1 MFIFYLN
8 DAGEG
13 VGYFREIGGVQVWN
27 GPAEVLQSLLLEV
40 RVGLKKS
47 TRRPI
52 HRAAFRVGHF
62 VFVMVIISAVLAA
75 VVAGGLVWLWQR
87 SNGDTARP
95 QRRLRVP
102 PSVGAVTA
110 DDAPVVAVDD
120 LQRRFLL
127 SALGAGDMPAEA
139 LRVQRAVV
147 DDVIAALSRADLSSR
162 YTPRRPNLLPQLIQ
176 SVNDSTASSRSIAR
190 IIGSDAVLAA
200 TLLRI
205 ANSPLYRLQRQDVQ
219 SIERA
224 VTLIGNDGIRQI
236 ISAALVQPVMESAN
250 GVDAEFARLLWEYT
264 LRVSLAAADHARSVE
279 REDGF
284 AAQLAG
290 LLLGL
295 SAAMAMQAAADVL
308 ARPPLRAREP
318 GTLLEVL
325 ERCSAPTAVRIA
337 GHWKLSAPI
346 VQALKQ
352 VEMSSATGLARSLQI
367 GQLAASAAMLHAQG
381 LMSDAEANAALAS
394 QMPEHVAA
402 WLWKRMTQA
411 DGTLE

>member
-1 MFIFYLN
+1 
-8 DAGEG
+8 
-13 VGYFREIGGVQVWN
+13 
-27 GPAEVLQSLLLEV
+27 
-40 RVGLKKS
+40 
-47 TRRPI
+47 
-52 HRAAFRVGHF
+52 
-62 VFVMVIISAVLAA
+62 MVIISAVLAA
-75 VVAGGLVWLWQR
+75 VVVGGLVWLW
-87 SNGDTARP
+87 
-95 QRRLRVP
+95 LR
-102 PSVGAVTA
+102 GR
-110 DDAPVVAVDD
+110 DDAPQPRRRVYVAPAVAAPATGTPGPAICADD

-127 SALGAGDMPAEA
+127 SALGAAETPADA

-147 DDVIAALSRADLSSR
+147 DDVVAALSRADLSSR

-205 ANSPLYRLQRQDVQ
+205 ANSSLYRLQQQDVQ

-236 ISAALVQPVMESAN
+236 ISAALVQPVMESAS
-250 GVDAEFARLLWEYT
+250 GVDAAFARLLWDYT

-308 ARPPLRAREP
+308 VKPPLRTREP
-318 GTLLEVL
+318 GTLLAIL
-325 ERCSAPTAVRIA
+325 ERCTAPTAVRIA
-337 GHWKLSAPI
+337 EHWKLSAAI
-346 VQALKQ
+346 VQALRQ
-352 VEMSSATGLARSLQI
+352 VDAEATTGLARSLQI

-381 LMSDAEANAALAS
+381 LLSEADACSALAS
-394 QMPEHVAA
+394 KLPEHVAT
-402 WLWKRMTQA
+402 WLWKRMHQA
-411 DGTLE
+411 EDAPQ

>member
-1 MFIFYLN
+1 M
-8 DAGEG
+8 
-13 VGYFREIGGVQVWN
+13 
-27 GPAEVLQSLLLEV
+27 
-40 RVGLKKS
+40 GLKKFK
-47 TRRPI
+47 RRPI
-52 HRAAFRVGHF
+52 YRAAFRAGHF
-62 VFVMVIISAVLAA
+62 CFVMVIISAVFAA
-75 VVAGGLVWLWQR
+75 LIAGGLVWLWQR
-87 SNGDTARP
+87 GNGDTAGP
-95 QRRLRVP
+95 PRRVHVA
-102 PSVGAVTA
+102 PSVSAAASVS
-110 DDAPVVAVDD
+110 APPVAADD

-127 SALGAGDMPAEA
+127 SALGAADTPADA

-147 DDVIAALSRADLSSR
+147 DDVVTVLSRADMSSR

-176 SVNDSTASSRSIAR
+176 SVNDSAASSRSIAR

-236 ISAALVQPVMESAN
+236 ISAALVQPVMESAR
-250 GVDAEFARLLWEYT
+250 GVDAEFSSLLWEYT

-295 SAAMAMQAAADVL
+295 SAAMAMQAVTDVL
-308 ARPPLRAREP
+308 AQPPLRVREP

-337 GHWKLSAPI
+337 GNWKLSAPI
-346 VQALKQ
+346 MLALKQ
-352 VEMSSATGLARSLQI
+352 VGAPAATGLARSLQI

-381 LMSDAEANAALAS
+381 LMSEEEASAALVS
-394 QMPEHVAA
+394 QLPEHVAA

-411 DGTLE
+411 DGALE

>member
-1 MFIFYLN
+1 
-8 DAGEG
+8 
-13 VGYFREIGGVQVWN
+13 
-27 GPAEVLQSLLLEV
+27 
-40 RVGLKKS
+40 
-47 TRRPI
+47 
-52 HRAAFRVGHF
+52 
-62 VFVMVIISAVLAA
+62 MVIISAVLAA
-75 VVAGGLVWLWQR
+75 VVVGGLVWLWLR
-87 SNGDTARP
+87 GSDETARP
-95 QRRLRVP
+95 QRRAYATVEGEAGMAVP
-102 PSVGAVTA
+102 VSRPEGCTE
-110 DDAPVVAVDD
+110 D

-127 SALGAGDMPAEA
+127 AALGVADAGSEE

-147 DDVIAALSRADLSSR
+147 DDVVAALSRADLSSR

-205 ANSPLYRLQRQDVQ
+205 ANSSLYRLQQQDVQ

-236 ISAALVQPVMESAN
+236 ISAALVQPVMESAS
-250 GVDAEFARLLWEYT
+250 GVDAEFARLLWEHT

-295 SAAMAMQAAADVL
+295 SSVMAMQAAADVL
-308 ARPPLRAREP
+308 ARPPLRVREP

-325 ERCSAPTAVRIA
+325 ARCRAPTAVRIA
-337 GHWKLSAPI
+337 EHWKLSAPI

-352 VEMSSATGLARSLQI
+352 VDAGAATGLARSLQI

-381 LMSDAEANAALAS
+381 LMSEAEACAALAGEL
-394 QMPEHVAA
+394 PEHVAM
-402 WLWKRMTQA
+402 WLWKRMHQA
-411 DGTLE
+411 EDVQE

>member
-1 MFIFYLN
+1 M
-8 DAGEG
+8 D
-13 VGYFREIGGVQVWN
+13 
-27 GPAEVLQSLLLEV
+27 
-40 RVGLKKS
+40 
-47 TRRPI
+47 
-52 HRAAFRVGHF
+52 
-62 VFVMVIISAVLAA
+62 VFCFLMVIISAVLAA
-75 VVAGGLVWLWQR
+75 VVVGGLVWLW
-87 SNGDTARP
+87 
-95 QRRLRVP
+95 LR
-102 PSVGAVTA
+102 GR
-110 DDAPVVAVDD
+110 DDAPQPRRRVYVAPAVAASPAGTPGPAICADD

-127 SALGAGDMPAEA
+127 SALGAAEIPADA

-147 DDVIAALSRADLSSR
+147 DDVVAALSRADLSSR

-205 ANSPLYRLQRQDVQ
+205 ANSPLYRLQQQDVQ

-236 ISAALVQPVMESAN
+236 ISAALVQPVMESAS

-308 ARPPLRAREP
+308 VRPPLRTREP
-318 GTLLEVL
+318 GTLLDIL
-325 ERCSAPTAVRIA
+325 ERCTAPTAVRIA
-337 GHWKLSAPI
+337 EHWKLSAAI

-352 VEMSSATGLARSLQI
+352 VDAAAATGLARSLQI

-381 LMSDAEANAALAS
+381 WMSEADACAALAS
-394 QMPEHVAA
+394 ELPEHVAT
-402 WLWKRMTQA
+402 WLWKRMNQA
-411 DGTLE
+411 DGVQE

>member
-1 MFIFYLN
+1 
-8 DAGEG
+8 
-13 VGYFREIGGVQVWN
+13 
-27 GPAEVLQSLLLEV
+27 
-40 RVGLKKS
+40 
-47 TRRPI
+47 
-52 HRAAFRVGHF
+52 
-62 VFVMVIISAVLAA
+62 MVIISAVLAA
-75 VVAGGLVWLWQR
+75 VVVGGLVWLWLRGNDEAAQ
-87 SNGDTARP
+87 P
-95 QRRLRVP
+95 QRRAYSIP
-102 PSVGAVTA
+102 AAGMDGAVSEARPLVCTE
-110 DDAPVVAVDD
+110 D
-120 LQRRFLL
+120 LQRRFVLA
-127 SALGAGDMPAEA
+127 ALGSADAGADE

-147 DDVIAALSRADLSSR
+147 DDVVAALSRADMSSR

-176 SVNDSTASSRSIAR
+176 SVNDSAASSRSIAR

-205 ANSPLYRLQRQDVQ
+205 ANSSLYRLQQQDVQ

-236 ISAALVQPVMESAN
+236 ISAALVQPVMESAR
-250 GVDAEFARLLWEYT
+250 GEDAEFARLLWEHT

-279 REDGF
+279 HEDGF

-308 ARPPLRAREP
+308 AKPPLRMREP

-325 ERCSAPTAVRIA
+325 ARCRGPTAVRIA
-337 GHWKLSAPI
+337 EHWKLSAPI

-352 VEMSSATGLARSLQI
+352 VDAGAATGLARSLQV

-381 LMSDAEANAALAS
+381 LMSEADACAALAVEL
-394 QMPEHVAA
+394 PEHVAM
-402 WLWKRMTQA
+402 WLWKRMHQA
-411 DGTLE
+411 DGVQE

>member
-1 MFIFYLN
+1 
-8 DAGEG
+8 
-13 VGYFREIGGVQVWN
+13 
-27 GPAEVLQSLLLEV
+27 
-40 RVGLKKS
+40 
-47 TRRPI
+47 
-52 HRAAFRVGHF
+52 
-62 VFVMVIISAVLAA
+62 MVIISAVLAA
-75 VVAGGLVWLWQR
+75 VVVGGLVWLWLR
-87 SNGDTARP
+87 GRDDAP
-95 QRRLRVP
+95 QLRRRVYM
-102 PSVGAVTA
+102 
-110 DDAPVVAVDD
+110 APVVAAPPAAGTPDSTIGSVD

-127 SALGAGDMPAEA
+127 SALGAAEAPEDA

-147 DDVIAALSRADLSSR
+147 DDVVAALSRADLSSR

-205 ANSPLYRLQRQDVQ
+205 ANSSLYRLQQQDVQ

-236 ISAALVQPVMESAN
+236 ISAALVQPVMESAS

-295 SAAMAMQAAADVL
+295 SSAMAMQAAADVL
-308 ARPPLRAREP
+308 VKPPLRTREP
-318 GTLLEVL
+318 GSLLEIL
-325 ERCSAPTAVRIA
+325 ERCTVPTAVRIA
-337 GHWKLSAPI
+337 EHWRLSATI

-352 VEMSSATGLARSLQI
+352 VDAAAATGLARSLQV

-381 LMSDAEANAALAS
+381 LMSEADGCAALAS
-394 QMPEHVAA
+394 ELPEHVAT
-402 WLWKRMTQA
+402 WLWKRMNQA
-411 DGTLE
+411 DGVQA

>member
-1 MFIFYLN
+1 
-8 DAGEG
+8 
-13 VGYFREIGGVQVWN
+13 
-27 GPAEVLQSLLLEV
+27 
-40 RVGLKKS
+40 
-47 TRRPI
+47 
-52 HRAAFRVGHF
+52 
-62 VFVMVIISAVLAA
+62 MVIISAVFAA
-75 VVAGGLVWLWQR
+75 VLAGGLVWLWQR
-87 SNGDTARP
+87 SSGDAIRP
-95 QRRLRVP
+95 QRQFRVSP
-102 PSVGAVTA
+102 TLSATT
-110 DDAPVVAVDD
+110 DEDAVVAVSVDD

-127 SALGAGDMPAEA
+127 SALGAADTPADA
-139 LRVQRAVV
+139 LRVQRAVL
-147 DDVIAALSRADLSSR
+147 DDVVTALSRADLSSR
-162 YTPRRPNLLPQLIQ
+162 YTPRRPSLLPQLIQ
-176 SVNDSTASSRSIAR
+176 SVNDSAASSRSIAR

-205 ANSPLYRLQRQDVQ
+205 ANSSLYRLQRQDIQ

-236 ISAALVQPVMESAN
+236 ISAALVQPVMESAS
-250 GVDAEFARLLWEYT
+250 GVDAEFSRLLWDYT

-308 ARPPLRAREP
+308 ARPPLRVREP

-346 VQALKQ
+346 VQALEQ
-352 VEMSSATGLARSLQI
+352 VDVPAAGGLARSLQV

-381 LMSDAEANAALAS
+381 LMSEAEANAALAS

-411 DGTLE
+411 DGALE

>member
-1 MFIFYLN
+1 MLLK
-8 DAGEG
+8 ET
-13 VGYFREIGGVQVWN
+13 GY
-27 GPAEVLQSLLLEV
+27 GPIYKAVL
-40 RVGLKKS
+40 
-47 TRRPI
+47 
-52 HRAAFRVGHF
+52 RADPFCF
-62 VFVMVIISAVLAA
+62 LMVIISAVLAA
-75 VVAGGLVWLWQR
+75 VVVGGLAWLWLR
-87 SNGDTARP
+87 GNDEAARP
-95 QRRLRVP
+95 QRSTYVALDA
-102 PSVGAVTA
+102 GTDIAVSASRPERGTE
-110 DDAPVVAVDD
+110 D

-127 SALGAGDMPAEA
+127 AALGVADAESGE

-147 DDVIAALSRADLSSR
+147 DDVAAALSRADLSSR

-205 ANSPLYRLQRQDVQ
+205 ANSSLYRLQQQDVQ

-236 ISAALVQPVMESAN
+236 ISAALVQPVMETAS
-250 GVDAEFARLLWEYT
+250 GVDAEFARLLWEHT

-295 SAAMAMQAAADVL
+295 SGAMVMQAATDVL
-308 ARPPLRAREP
+308 AKPPLRVREA

-325 ERCSAPTAVRIA
+325 TRCRAPTAVRIA
-337 GHWKLSAPI
+337 EHWKLSAPI
-346 VQALKQ
+346 IQALKQ
-352 VEMSSATGLARSLQI
+352 VDAAAVTGLARSLQI
-367 GQLAASAAMLHAQG
+367 GQLAASAAMLHGQG
-381 LMSDAEANAALAS
+381 LMSEEDACAALAGEL
-394 QMPEHVAA
+394 PEHVAT
-402 WLWKRMTQA
+402 WLWKRMHQA
-411 DGTLE
+411 DGAEE

>member
-1 MFIFYLN
+1 
-8 DAGEG
+8 
-13 VGYFREIGGVQVWN
+13 
-27 GPAEVLQSLLLEV
+27 
-40 RVGLKKS
+40 
-47 TRRPI
+47 
-52 HRAAFRVGHF
+52 
-62 VFVMVIISAVLAA
+62 MVIISAVVAA

-87 SNGDTARP
+87 SNGDRSGP
-95 QRRLRVP
+95 QRRPRTP
-102 PSVGAVTA
+102 
-110 DDAPVVAVDD
+110 PVVPTTTIKAATVAVGD

-127 SALGAGDMPAEA
+127 SALGAADAAADA

-147 DDVIAALSRADLSSR
+147 DDVVAALTRADLSSR

-236 ISAALVQPVMESAN
+236 ISAALVQPVMKSAR
-250 GVDAEFARLLWEYT
+250 GVDAEFAGLLWEYT

-295 SAAMAMQAAADVL
+295 SAAMAMQAATGVL
-308 ARPPLRAREP
+308 AQPPLRVREP
-318 GTLLEVL
+318 GTLLAVL

-346 VQALKQ
+346 VEALKQ
-352 VEMSSATGLARSLQI
+352 VDAPAATGLARSLQV

-381 LMSDAEANAALAS
+381 LMCEEEAVAALAS
-394 QMPEHVAA
+394 QLPEHVAT
-402 WLWKRMTQA
+402 WLWKRMSQA
-411 DGTLE
+411 DAAQE

>member
-1 MFIFYLN
+1 MFHSRVQWSGGAAKEGWGRADI
-8 DAGEG
+8 AGSFPRG
-13 VGYFREIGGVQVWN
+13 RF
-27 GPAEVLQSLLLEV
+27 LFL
-40 RVGLKKS
+40 
-47 TRRPI
+47 
-52 HRAAFRVGHF
+52 
-62 VFVMVIISAVLAA
+62 MVIISAVLAA
-75 VVAGGLVWLWQR
+75 VVVGGLVWLW
-87 SNGDTARP
+87 
-95 QRRLRVP
+95 LR
-102 PSVGAVTA
+102 GR
-110 DDAPVVAVDD
+110 DDAPQPRRRVYVAPAVAAPATGTLAPAICADD

-127 SALGAGDMPAEA
+127 SALGAAETPADA

-147 DDVIAALSRADLSSR
+147 DDVVAALSRADLSSR

-205 ANSPLYRLQRQDVQ
+205 ANSSLYRLQQQDVQ

-236 ISAALVQPVMESAN
+236 ISAALVQPVMESAS
-250 GVDAEFARLLWEYT
+250 GVDAAFARLLWDYT

-308 ARPPLRAREP
+308 VKPPLRTREL
-318 GTLLEVL
+318 GTLLAIL
-325 ERCSAPTAVRIA
+325 ERCTAPTAVRIA
-337 GHWKLSAPI
+337 EHWKLSAAI
-346 VQALKQ
+346 VQALRQ
-352 VEMSSATGLARSLQI
+352 ADAEAATGLARSLQI

-381 LMSDAEANAALAS
+381 LLGEADACSALAS
-394 QMPEHVAA
+394 KLPEHVAT
-402 WLWKRMTQA
+402 WLWKRMHQA
-411 DGTLE
+411 EDAPQ

>member
-1 MFIFYLN
+1 MAVCLYSSLS
-8 DAGEG
+8 G
-13 VGYFREIGGVQVWN
+13 VGWIKEMCVMADITGRFPR
-27 GPAEVLQSLLLEV
+27 GPYC
-40 RVGLKKS
+40 
-47 TRRPI
+47 
-52 HRAAFRVGHF
+52 
-62 VFVMVIISAVLAA
+62 FVMVIISAVFAA

-87 SNGDTARP
+87 SSGDAASS
-95 QRRLRVP
+95 QRRPRLP
-102 PSVGAVTA
+102 PSAGAPTA
-110 DDAPVVAVDD
+110 EDAPVIALDD

-127 SALGAGDMPAEA
+127 SALGTGDLSTDA
-139 LRVQRAVV
+139 LRVQRSVV
-147 DDVIAALSRADLSSR
+147 DDVVAALSRADMSSR

-236 ISAALVQPVMESAN
+236 ISAALVQPVMESAS

-295 SAAMAMQAAADVL
+295 SAAMAMQAATDVL
-308 ARPPLRAREP
+308 AQPPLRVREP

-352 VEMSSATGLARSLQI
+352 VDVPAASGLARSLQV

-381 LMSDAEANAALAS
+381 LMSEAEACAALAS
-394 QMPEHVAA
+394 QMPDHVAA

-411 DGTLE
+411 DGALE

>member
-1 MFIFYLN
+1 
-8 DAGEG
+8 
-13 VGYFREIGGVQVWN
+13 
-27 GPAEVLQSLLLEV
+27 
-40 RVGLKKS
+40 
-47 TRRPI
+47 
-52 HRAAFRVGHF
+52 
-62 VFVMVIISAVLAA
+62 MVIISAVLAA
-75 VVAGGLVWLWQR
+75 VVVGGLVWLWLR
-87 SNGDTARP
+87 GSDETARP
-95 QRRLRVP
+95 QRRVYATVEGETDIAVP
-102 PSVGAVTA
+102 VSRPEGCTE
-110 DDAPVVAVDD
+110 DM
-120 LQRRFLL
+120 QRRFLL
-127 SALGAGDMPAEA
+127 AALGVVDAGSEE

-147 DDVIAALSRADLSSR
+147 DDVVAALSRADLSSR

-205 ANSPLYRLQRQDVQ
+205 ANSSLYRLQQQDVQ

-250 GVDAEFARLLWEYT
+250 GVDAEFARLLWEHT
-264 LRVSLAAADHARSVE
+264 LRVSLAAADHARGVE

-295 SAAMAMQAAADVL
+295 SSAMAMQAAADVL
-308 ARPPLRAREP
+308 ARPPLRVREP

-325 ERCSAPTAVRIA
+325 ARCRAPTAVRIA
-337 GHWKLSAPI
+337 EHWKLSAPI

-352 VEMSSATGLARSLQI
+352 VDAGAATGLARSLQI
-367 GQLAASAAMLHAQG
+367 GELAASAAMLHAQG
-381 LMSDAEANAALAS
+381 LMTEAEACAALAGEL
-394 QMPEHVAA
+394 PEHVAM
-402 WLWKRMTQA
+402 WLWKRMHQA
-411 DGTLE
+411 DGVQE